1 MASRPWD
8 SRLANRLV
16 RPLRNTPVHPNHV
29 TTLGLAVGLAA
40 AAAYARGTPAAANVG
55 ALGYAVSA
63 ILDHADGELARLT
76 GKTSTFGHSYD
87 RAADLTVKLSL
98 FAGMGLSVRHG
109 QLGWMGPVFG
119 ITAGLAVITIFS
131 LRSSM
136 SRWRGRAAF
145 DQPSWG
151 GFEVEDIL
159 YLVAPV
165 TWLGWLEPFVVAAG
179 LGAPVFALWVARQ
192 WMITRTHRT
201 APVPERPSPRRDE
214 VRPEVHP

>member
-8 SRLANRLV
+8 SRLANLLV

-40 AAAYARGTPAAANVG
+40 ATSYARGTPGAADAG
-55 ALGYAVSA
+55 ALGYVVSA

-76 GKTSTFGHSYD
+76 GKTSSFGHSYD

-131 LRSSM
+131 LRSAM
-136 SRWRGRAAF
+136 ARWRGRAAF

-151 GFEVEDIL
+151 GFEIEDIL

-179 LGAPVFALWVARQ
+179 MGAPVFALWVARQ
-192 WMITRTHRT
+192 WMVTRAHRPS
-201 APVPERPSPRRDE
+201 PVPERPSPRRDE

>member
-1 MASRPWD
+1 VASRPWD

-16 RPLRNTPVHPNHV
+16 RPLSNTPVHPNHV

-40 AAAYARGTPAAANVG
+40 AASYARGTPAAANVG
-55 ALGYAVSA
+55 ALGYVVSA

-145 DQPSWG
+145 DQPGWG
-151 GFEVEDIL
+151 GFEIEDTL

-192 WMITRTHRT
+192 WMITRTHRA
-201 APVPERPSPRRDE
+201 APIPERPSPRRDD